1 MKKFLPALRKIS
13 ITFWVGGLWVIGYL
27 VAPILFSALSNNRP
41 LAGTLAGK
49 MFGAIGWTGI
59 ACGAFLLIYQF
70 TNIKT
75 AVLKHSTFWLVVLMF
90 AIALVLQFWIQ
101 PVMAMLRSSGAPVDF
116 MGLPLLRS
124 FAFWHSVSST
134 LYLIQSVLGLVL
146 ILKDRKNS

>member
-27 VAPILFSALSNNRP
+27 VAPILFSALSDNRP

-49 MFGAIGWTGI
+49 MFRAIGWAGI
-59 ACGAFLLIYQF
+59 GCGAFLLIYQF
-70 TNIKT
+70 SSIKA
-75 AVLKHSTFWLVVLMF
+75 AVLRHSTFWLVSLMV
-90 AIALVLQFWIQ
+90 AIALILQFWIQ

-124 FAFWHSVSST
+124 FAFWHGVSST

-146 ILKDRKNS
+146 IIKDRKNG